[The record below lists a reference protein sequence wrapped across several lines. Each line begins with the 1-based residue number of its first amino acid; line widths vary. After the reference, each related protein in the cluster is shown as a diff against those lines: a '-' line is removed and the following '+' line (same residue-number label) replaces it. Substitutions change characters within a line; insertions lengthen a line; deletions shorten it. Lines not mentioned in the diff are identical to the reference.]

1 MSEEESKHL
10 TNEDDDERHRRE
22 EAERRAK
29 RKVWFHV
36 KQSIRYRCFLNHT
49 NLTAK
54 CLFVSSVLFRYLVR
68 YNTGTKGE

>member
-36 KQSIRYRCFLNHT
+36 KYSTQYTLSLFLKSHQSNS
-49 NLTAK
+49 K
-54 CLFVSSVLFRYLVR
+54 VPFRIVCPFSLSCAV
-68 YNTGTKGE
+68 